1 MFAVP
6 RPLGVDDHVSL
17 SPVVPTQRQYT
28 KDLPVLYLAL
38 VASMEPASQASQDR
52 SRSPRD

>member
-1 MFAVP
+1 MVAVL

-28 KDLPVLYLAL
+28 KDLPVSCLEL